1 MGHIAD
7 MSRRVSVAPTPV
19 LESTPSRVSRD
30 HAFDVAM
37 GWFLGGRRID
47 MSALARDLGVGRS
60 TLYRWFTSR
69 EALLGDISW
78 RIMADTIGRIEARDH
93 GVGGSRE
100 RFLRV
105 YGRLTETVRRFPPL
119 MTFLAD
125 DPDYALRVLTSS
137 YGTVQGTLIAWVAR
151 QLDVMDELPDTV
163 DIDDLAY
170 AIVRLGESF
179 LWSDMITGSPP
190 RADKAIAM
198 IELLLAGACAGHR
211 PVAYTKRGS
220 RK

>member
-1 MGHIAD
+1 
-7 MSRRVSVAPTPV
+7 MSHRVLVAPASG
-19 LESTPSRVSRD
+19 STAGRVGRD
-30 HAFDVAM
+30 RAFDVAM
-37 GWFLGGRRID
+37 QWFLDGRRID

-69 EALLGDISW
+69 EALLGDIAW
-78 RIMADTIGRIEARDH
+78 QIMADTIRRIEARDR
-93 GVGGSRE
+93 GDGGSRM

-105 YGRLTETVRRFPPL
+105 YGRLTETVRGFPPL

-137 YGTVQGTLIAWVAR
+137 YGTVQGALIAWVSS
-151 QLDVMDELPDTV
+151 QLDGMAELRGAVDT
-163 DIDDLAY
+163 DDLAY

-179 LWSDMITGSPP
+179 LWSDMITGSAP

-198 IELLLAGACAGHR
+198 IELLLAGACAEHQAAVGVTR
-211 PVAYTKRGS
+211 KGS
-220 RK
+220 PG

>member
-7 MSRRVSVAPTPV
+7 MSHRVAVAPAPA
-19 LESTPSRVSRD
+19 LESMPGRMSRE
-30 HAFDVAM
+30 HAFDVALQ
-37 GWFLGGRRID
+37 WFLDGRRID

-78 RIMADTIGRIEARDH
+78 RIMADTIGRIEARDR
-93 GVGGSRE
+93 GDGSARE
-100 RFLRV
+100 RFLRI
-105 YGRLTETVRRFPPL
+105 YRRLTETVRGFPPL

-137 YGTVQGTLIAWVAR
+137 YGTVQGTLIAWVAS
-151 QLDVMDELPDTV
+151 QLEGMDELPGAV

-198 IELLLAGACAGHR
+198 IELLLAGACAGHQ
-211 PVAYTKRGS
+211 PEAHTKRGS
-220 RK
+220 RR